1 MAQTELIDKILHT
14 DYVENAGINEF
25 EHIRENLRDLMKY
38 IPQTSVRY
46 DTNFDDEILSVDWN
60 ESDLEMMTLRTTRLK
75 QNSMYGSTWTMW

>member
-1 MAQTELIDKILHT
+1 
-14 DYVENAGINEF
+14 
-25 EHIRENLRDLMKY
+25 MKY